1 MDGYLGQIANRGK
14 SENEINPQL
23 GKAVPQG
30 PVQEDPFEQA
40 DNEASFENRSLYTQ
54 ATLNVAPVSTQPVAP
69 DKYVQPTVEKQTG
82 TTTYFDRHIIR
93 VKDEKQTVVHHM
105 SLFPDKKAMPP
116 DITFEN
122 NSKKKEKEVLFPS
135 DISAIVLPVNAT
147 MQTVHHTKEQSKA
160 VAENQGLT
168 PLQPKTTMEK
178 IIPSATLLNQ
188 VVTEN
193 KKNQPRLIIGNITVE
208 VVSQKQKVIEKI
220 EKRTII
226 QSKTVANATRERFI
240 FGLNQL

>member
-1 MDGYLGQIANRGK
+1 MKITAKR
-14 SENEINPQL
+14 
-23 GKAVPQG
+23 
-30 PVQEDPFEQA
+30 
-40 DNEASFENRSLYTQ
+40 
-54 ATLNVAPVSTQPVAP
+54 
-69 DKYVQPTVEKQTG
+69 
-82 TTTYFDRHIIR
+82 
-93 VKDEKQTVVHHM
+93 
-105 SLFPDKKAMPP
+105 KK
-116 DITFEN
+116 
-122 NSKKKEKEVLFPS
+122 KEVLFPS

-240 FGLNQL
+240 LV